1 MVSFGGVV
9 ALIFAVL
16 FAVLVAFL
24 VLVLVKLGQV
34 LSETTRLI
42 AGITDRTVPLLSEAT
57 TSIVHVNTNLERV
70 DVITA
75 NVQTVSTNASAL
87 SSVFAATLGGP
98 LVKVAAFSYGVRRA
112 LGDRQRADVA
122 KRVKSEMKAE
132 RKAARAGRRP
142 GRGSSEVA

>member
-34 LSETTRLI
+34 LTETSKLV

-70 DVITA
+70 DVITE
-75 NVQTVSTNASAL
+75 NVQTVTTNASAL
-87 SSVFAATLGGP
+87 SSIVAATVGGP

-112 LGDRQRADVA
+112 LRDRDRRDVE
-122 KRVKSEMKAE
+122 KRVRVEMKAQ
-132 RKAARAGRRP
+132 RRSARAQR
-142 GRGSSEVA
+142 RGSGAGR

>member
-24 VLVLVKLGQV
+24 VLVLVKLGEV
-34 LSETTRLI
+34 LTETSRLI

-57 TSIVHVNTNLERV
+57 TSIVHVNSNLERV
-70 DVITA
+70 DVITS
-75 NVQTVSTNASAL
+75 NVQTVTTNASAL

-112 LGDRQRADVA
+112 LGEREKADVE
-122 KRVKSEMKAE
+122 KRVKAEMKNE
-132 RKAARAGRRP
+132 RKAKRAARHSG
-142 GRGSSEVA
+142 GSV

>member
-42 AGITDRTVPLLSEAT
+42 SNITDRTVPLLSEAT

-75 NVQTVSTNASAL
+75 NVQTVTTNASAL

-112 LGDRQRADVA
+112 LSERERADVT

-132 RKAARAGRRP
+132 RKRTRTEKRSGR
-142 GRGSSEVA
+142 SSEVA

>member
-9 ALIFAVL
+9 ALVFAVI

-34 LSETTRLI
+34 LSETSKLI

-75 NVQTVSTNASAL
+75 NVQTVTTNASAL

-112 LGDRQRADVA
+112 LGDRQKHDIE
-122 KRVKSEMKAE
+122 KRVRSEMKAE
-132 RKAARAGRRP
+132 RRRSRSSR
-142 GRGSSEVA
+142 RGGDRP

>member
-34 LSETTRLI
+34 LTETTRLI

-70 DVITA
+70 DVITS
-75 NVQTVSTNASAL
+75 NVQTVTTNASAL

-112 LGDRQRADVA
+112 LGDRQRADVE
-122 KRVKSEMKAE
+122 KRVKSEMRAE
-132 RKAARAGRRP
+132 RKASRASRRGGGP
-142 GRGSSEVA
+142 T

>member
-9 ALIFAVL
+9 ALIFAVI

-34 LSETTRLI
+34 LTETTRLI

-75 NVQTVSTNASAL
+75 NVQTVTTNASAL

-112 LGDRQRADVA
+112 LGEREKADVT
-122 KRVKSEMKAE
+122 KRVKTEMKNE
-132 RKAARAGRRP
+132 RKAARAAKR
-142 GRGSSEVA
+142 SSRHSQDV

>member
-9 ALIFAVL
+9 ALIFAVI

-34 LSETTRLI
+34 LTETSRLI

-57 TSIVHVNTNLERV
+57 TSIVHVNSNLERV
-70 DVITA
+70 DVITS
-75 NVQTVSTNASAL
+75 NVQTVTTNASAL

-112 LGDRQRADVA
+112 LGEREKADVA
-122 KRVKSEMKAE
+122 KRVKAEMKHE
-132 RKAARAGRRP
+132 RKAKRTARRSGGP
-142 GRGSSEVA
+142 V

>member
-16 FAVLVAFL
+16 FAVLVAFM

-34 LSETTRLI
+34 LSETTRLV

-70 DVITA
+70 DVIAA
-75 NVQTVSTNASAL
+75 NVQTVTTNASAL
-87 SSVFAATLGGP
+87 SSIVAATVGGP
-98 LVKVAAFSYGVRRA
+98 LVKAAAFSYGVRRA
-112 LGDRQRADVA
+112 LRDRDRRDVER
-122 KRVKSEMKAE
+122 RVRSDMKAE
-132 RKAARAGRRP
+132 RRAARAAR
-142 GRGSSEVA
+142 RGSAQ

>member
-9 ALIFAVL
+9 ALIFAIL

-42 AGITDRTVPLLSEAT
+42 ANITDQTVPLLSEAT
-57 TSIVHVNTNLERV
+57 TSIVHVNSNLERV
-70 DVITA
+70 DVITT
-75 NVQTVSTNASAL
+75 NVATVTSNASAL

-112 LGDRQRADVA
+112 LSEREREDVA

-132 RKAARAGRRP
+132 RKQARSEKRARRS
-142 GRGSSEVA
+142 GEVA

>member
-9 ALIFAVL
+9 ALIFAIL
-16 FAVLVAFL
+16 FAILVAFL

-34 LSETTRLI
+34 LSETTRLV
-42 AGITDRTVPLLSEAT
+42 AGITDQTVPLLSEAT

-75 NVQTVSTNASAL
+75 NVQTVTTNASAL

-112 LGDRQRADVA
+112 LNDRTKHDVE
-122 KRVKSEMKAE
+122 KRVRSEMKAE
-132 RKAARAGRRP
+132 RRRARTSRR
-142 GRGSSEVA
+142 GGETS

>member
-9 ALIFAVL
+9 ALIFAVI

-24 VLVLVKLGQV
+24 ILVLVKLGQV
-34 LSETTRLI
+34 LTETTRLI

-75 NVQTVSTNASAL
+75 NVQTVTSNASAL

-98 LVKVAAFSYGVRRA
+98 LVKIAAFSYGVRRA
-112 LGDRQRADVA
+112 LGEREKSDIA
-122 KRVKSEMKAE
+122 KRVKVEMKNE
-132 RKAARAGRRP
+132 RKAARASKRSARR
-142 GRGSSEVA
+142 SQDI